1 MYAYRYLLIAP
12 KMTKFLQLLRFTKSM
27 AVHIPEMPA
36 PMITTAALLVPG

>member
-1 MYAYRYLLIAP
+1 
-12 KMTKFLQLLRFTKSM
+12 MTKFLQLLRFTKSM